1 MKRIHSL
8 LAAAVVAV
16 LSFNA
21 NAGDLKIGATPVP
34 HAEILEFAKP
44 ILAKEGVNLEIIE
57 FNDYVQPNLATDDG
71 SIDANYFQHKPYLD
85 SFNKDHNLNLVSV
98 AAIHIEPIGL
108 YSKKIKNIDQLKD
121 GATIAIPNDP
131 TNCGRALILLANKGL
146 IKLKDINNVSSTVF
160 DIVEN
165 KKNLKFVELEAA
177 ILPRSISDVDAA
189 VINTNFAIP
198 ANLNPLKDAIIL
210 EGADSPY
217 ANIIATR
224 EDNTQNED
232 LQKLVKFLQ
241 SQEAKDFINNKYNG
255 AIVLVAP

>member
-8 LAAAVVAV
+8 LAAAVVAA